1 MDMEPLVE
9 PAAHAAIICRAIA
22 AIMLLPIGRCLRHGA
37 HTIITNS

>member
-1 MDMEPLVE
+1 MEPLAQ
-9 PAAHAAIICRAIA
+9 PAAGEAIIFLAIA